1 MAILQVADGANPP
14 LHFFETGSHHAAQA
28 SPELVILLPQPPK
41 CWNYMLYAGVTV
53 WGVLATKGPIS
64 KLYLMQVCGEEGM
77 FGIQSFYSILKEKSK
92 DI

>member
-1 MAILQVADGANPP
+1 
-14 LHFFETGSHHAAQA
+14 
-28 SPELVILLPQPPK
+28 
-41 CWNYMLYAGVTV
+41 MLYAGVTV